1 MNEQTMCE
9 CKSPFCSMHR
19 RPRMLVVLLAVLV
32 IYFGVK
38 TIGEIKK
45 IGIIG
50 KDIAPQT
57 TISVSGEGE
66 RFAKPDL
73 AILSFT
79 VRDTKNT
86 VADAQKTVTAK
97 IDAVETALKA
107 LGIAGKDIKT
117 AGYTM
122 NPHYEFNAALY
133 PCPAYNCPPGKQVLT
148 GYEVVQTVEVKIRTI
163 DSTGAVLGK
172 LGELGVT
179 EVGSVSFS
187 IENEDAIKA
196 EARGEAIA
204 KAKEKAQTLADQLGV
219 SLARVVSFS
228 ESNGGGGPIYMMKAE
243 NASAGTA
250 VPTPPS
256 VPVGEN
262 RIVSDVTVTYEIR

>member
-1 MNEQTMCE
+1 
-9 CKSPFCSMHR
+9 MHR
-19 RPRMLVVLLAVLV
+19 RPKVLAVLLAVLV
-32 IYFGVK
+32 IYFGIK

-50 KDIAPQT
+50 KDIAPQA

-73 AILSFT
+73 ATLSFT
-79 VRDTKNT
+79 VRDTKNA
-86 VADAQKTVTAK
+86 VADAQKTVTEK
-97 IDAVETALKA
+97 TDAVEAALKA
-107 LGIAGKDIKT
+107 LGIAEKDIKT
-117 AGYTM
+117 TGYTM

-133 PCPAYNCPPGKQVLT
+133 PCPAYNCPPGKQVLS
-148 GYEVVQTVEVKIRTI
+148 GYEVAQTVEVKIRTI

-179 EVGSVSFS
+179 EVGAVSFS
-187 IENEDAIKA
+187 IENEDALKA
-196 EARGEAIA
+196 EARGDAIK
-204 KAKEKAQTLADQLGV
+204 KAKDKAQTLADQLGV

-228 ESNGGGGPIYMMKAE
+228 ESNGGGGPIYMLKAE
-243 NASAGTA
+243 NASGGVA
-250 VPTPPS
+250 TPATPS

-262 RIVSDVTVTYEIR
+262 RIVSDVSITYEIR